1 MKNTVLRVVH
11 GVCLLVFFCSPL
23 RANAPVIDM
32 AHILETVHN
41 GYQMYQSVLNSIK
54 QVEYAYVTTQAQLK
68 QLQQLDMS
76 EIKSFSDAVSY
87 VDKQI
92 DFVRKTENRFK
103 AISVEVGGKKVPISQ
118 FYRLP
123 GEAIDMVEND
133 MTSDMSDWEKQERGV
148 TMVLILLTMHMRL
161 HGKAELMRQ
170 QSK

>member
-103 AISVEVGGKKVPISQ
+103 AISVEVVGRKS
-118 FYRLP
+118 R
-123 GEAIDMVEND
+123 
-133 MTSDMSDWEKQERGV
+133 
-148 TMVLILLTMHMRL
+148 
-161 HGKAELMRQ
+161 
-170 QSK
+170 